1 MPSYKGFT
9 ATIYDSQTSLPLSE
23 YNLHFN
29 PITNTTTSYIET
41 NQDQPFTIVL
51 RDATSTCSQGT
62 AVYVD
67 GVYVDNGLT
76 GPGIATERRWYGK
89 RIDHELVRPFIFR
102 RNPSGKLHSWRW
114 INGRKRGDLGCW

>member
-9 ATIYDSQTSLPLSE
+9 ATVYDSQTSLPLPE
-23 YNLHFN
+23 YNPSFDN
-29 PITNTTTSYIET
+29 MTNITTSYIET
-41 NQDQPFTIVL
+41 NQDQPFTIAL
-51 RDATSTCSQGT
+51 RDSTGAFSQGT

-89 RIDHELVRPFIFR
+89 RIDHELVRPFVFR
-102 RNPSGKLHSWRW
+102 RNPSGTSHTPSPF
-114 INGRKRGDLGCW
+114 DLETQYQG